1 MSSTSRP
8 DSPCV
13 AVCTTLYDEF
23 CRGCR
28 RHYLEVANWNQ
39 MVDDK
44 KQEVWDR
51 ITKQGYPRRNFT
63 KQEKE
68 DTK

>member
-1 MSSTSRP
+1 M
-8 DSPCV
+8 
-13 AVCTTLYDEF
+13 A
-23 CRGCR
+23 
-28 RHYLEVANWNQ
+28 
-39 MVDDK
+39 DDK